1 MRKKGKKR
9 GNTILLV
16 LAISMIL
23 VLIGGVTVTS
33 ILNTTRLNHS
43 SKIIDDLVYASESGL
58 ELAIG
63 EVRGGN
69 LVFNESKKIN
79 GTRFDTILKTDVVDR
94 VDVSS
99 TKISDNEYEL
109 ESIAYSKRNNSI
121 YKKAKTKIQRNNISN
136 AINPDGDIMKNGLG
150 AGTGNIA
157 ILGSDKADLDLSNT
171 NINSPNKPDF
181 AGDEDESKYP
191 KPGNTGDQEYNKIE
205 IDDSKIAHKDR
216 IEVNSIA
223 DLKNL
228 AKDITGD
235 IKSESG
241 VGIISSPSNPVYK
254 VIIVNTKELV
264 IKNKSPE
271 TLYKEAILTNGD
283 IVLDGV
289 ALHAIDS
296 TIYGNKLKMA
306 NGGSLNVNGSFQY
319 TNTFP
324 AGQGISEADM
334 KELDGII
341 SNYITNWDKP
351 GTGDGSGSG
360 NGNALSDFEFVDG
373 TFEYE

>member
-306 NGGSLNVNGSFQY
+306 NGGSLSINGSFQY